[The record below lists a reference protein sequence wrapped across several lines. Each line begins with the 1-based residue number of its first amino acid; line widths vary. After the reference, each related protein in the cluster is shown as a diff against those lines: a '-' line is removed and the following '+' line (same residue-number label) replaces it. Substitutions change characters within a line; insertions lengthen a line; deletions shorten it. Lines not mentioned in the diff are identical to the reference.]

1 MLFCDLLKFEAMKK
15 SSFSKRHFNRLVK
28 NQLNDLNISVESI
41 FNSTIEPKNSSLV
54 SPDVPILP
62 SDITSTNLSP
72 MLDSNADDNS
82 HSVNS
87 QYIEN
92 MSCVWNSSE
101 SFSQPS
107 STNDE
112 SIVYCEMDNNSKNNY
127 NTNEMSNETFSEKLQ
142 NWSIE
147 FKINHNALQVLLS
160 ILRETPTFQNLPKD
174 PRTFLMTPKT
184 TIMRVVQPG
193 LYYHF
198 GILNSLNNIFNKQLS
213 VPLTIKLAI
222 NIDGLPLSKS
232 SGSQLY
238 PILGIVKD
246 YKPLN
251 NIVFP
256 IGIYHGQE
264 KPCCF
269 NNFLEEFVSE
279 AVGLCD
285 KEIMV
290 AGKLTHIEICMLL
303 FDTVAKASVLQ
314 IKGHAGYYSCSKCI
328 AEGEHI
334 NGRMCFPETNFT
346 KRTNEDFRNQT
357 DENHHIGET
366 ILTQISGLDLIS
378 TVPLDYMHL
387 VLLGVVKKLL
397 VGTWIN
403 GKPPNKLPS
412 VLVNQISEQLLSFR
426 QYIPREFSR
435 KPRSLKEAKRFK
447 ATEYRL
453 FLLYLGPLV
462 LKDVLDTEKYDHFIT
477 LHLAI
482 SILISNKAFEFQYVD
497 YAEKLLNHFVK
508 SCGLIYSKEFMVHNI
523 HNLLHLCD
531 DVKKFGPLDNFSNF
545 PFENYLGQLK
555 KILRKPSDIL
565 PQIVRRLSESQNFN
579 KAFNYNNQQSIN
591 TLEYKFTKIK
601 QNEIMIQ
608 DCVGP
613 QYEELTLPL
622 YKLTISKQNRCCK
635 LKCDTIIEIFSFS
648 YQSESKKPIA
658 IGKKYLNV
666 TNFYNKPDRSSLI
679 GVHFVSNLCAEYD
692 YWNIDNI
699 STKLVRLPFG
709 HGFVVFPLL
718 HSS

>member
-1 MLFCDLLKFEAMKK
+1 MKK
-15 SSFSKRHFNRLVK
+15 NSFSKRHFNRLVK
-28 NQLNDLNISVESI
+28 NQLSDLNRSVESI
-41 FNSTIEPKNSSLV
+41 CNSTIDSKKSSLV
-54 SPDVPILP
+54 SHNVPLLS
-62 SDITSTNLSP
+62 SDLTSTNLSP
-72 MLDSNADDNS
+72 VLECNADDNS
-82 HSVNS
+82 HNVNT
-87 QYIEN
+87 QFNE
-92 MSCVWNSSE
+92 SSE
-101 SFSQPS
+101 SFLETS
-107 STNDE
+107 SSSDE
-112 SIVYCEMDNNSKNNY
+112 GIINYELNNNYKNNY
-127 NTNEMSNETFSEKLQ
+127 KSNDSNNETIFEKLQ
-142 NWSIE
+142 KWSIE
-147 FKINHNALQVLLS
+147 FNINHNALQGLLS

-184 TIMRVVQPG
+184 TAMRVVKPG

-198 GILNSLNNIFNKQLS
+198 GILNSLNNIFNKQSS

-246 YKPLN
+246 FKPLN

-285 KEIMV
+285 KEIVV
-290 AGKLTHIEICMLL
+290 AGKLTRIEICMLL
-303 FDTVAKASVLQ
+303 FDAVAKASVLQ
-314 IKGHAGYYSCSKCI
+314 IKGHAGYYSCSKCT
-328 AEGEHI
+328 AEGEYI
-334 NGRMCFPETNFT
+334 NGRMCFPETTYFI

-357 DENHHIGET
+357 DEHHHIGET
-366 ILTQISGLDLIS
+366 ILAQISSLDLIS
-378 TVPLDYMHL
+378 TVALDYMHL

-462 LKDVLDTEKYDHFIT
+462 LKGVLDTDKYDHFIT

-482 SILISNKAFEFQYVD
+482 SILISNKVFECQYVD

-531 DVKKFGPLDNFSNF
+531 DVRKFGPLDNFSNF

-555 KILRKPSDIL
+555 KLLRKPSDVL
-565 PQIVRRLSESQNFN
+565 PQIVRRLSESQNFSYKTLN
-579 KAFNYNNQQSIN
+579 CNNQQSLN

-601 QNEIMIQ
+601 QKEIMTQ

-613 QYEELTLPL
+613 QYEELTFPL
-622 YKLTISKQNRCCK
+622 YKLTLSENNRCCK

-648 YQSESKKPIA
+648 YQFQSKKPIA

-666 TNFYNKPDRSSLI
+666 TNFYNKPDCSSLI
-679 GVHFVSNLCAEYD
+679 GVNFVSDLCAEYE

>member
-1 MLFCDLLKFEAMKK
+1 MKK
-15 SSFSKRHFNRLVK
+15 GSFSKRHFNRLVK
-28 NQLNDLNISVESI
+28 NQLNDINISNESI
-41 FNSTIEPKNSSLV
+41 FDSTIEPKESRIVSHNVSLSST
-54 SPDVPILP
+54 
-62 SDITSTNLSP
+62 SDFTSTNLFP
-72 MLDSNADDNS
+72 VLECNVDDNS
-82 HSVNS
+82 HNVDSKYV
-87 QYIEN
+87 EN
-92 MSCVWNSSE
+92 MYCDLDSSK

-107 STNDE
+107 SSSDE
-112 SIVYCEMDNNSKNNY
+112 SIINYELDNNSKNNY
-127 NTNEMSNETFSEKLQ
+127 NTNEMRNETIFEKLQ

-147 FKINHNALQVLLS
+147 FKINHKALQGLLS

-184 TIMRVVQPG
+184 TIMRVVKPG

-198 GILNSLNNIFNKQLS
+198 GILKSLNNIFNKQLS

-279 AVGLCD
+279 AVSLCD
-285 KEIMV
+285 KEITV
-290 AGKLTHIEICMLL
+290 AGKLTRIEICMLL

-314 IKGHAGYYSCSKCI
+314 IKGHAGYYSCSKCT
-328 AEGEHI
+328 AEGEYI

-357 DENHHIGET
+357 DEHHHIGET
-366 ILTQISGLDLIS
+366 ILTRISDMDLIS
-378 TVPLDYMHL
+378 IVPLDYMHL

-412 VLVNQISEQLLSFR
+412 VSINQISEQLLSFR

-462 LKDVLDTEKYDHFIT
+462 LKGVLDTEKYDHFIT

-482 SILISNKAFEFQYVD
+482 SILISNKTFEGQYVD
-497 YAEKLLNHFVK
+497 YAEKLLDHFVK

-523 HNLLHLCD
+523 HNLLHLCN
-531 DVKKFGPLDNFSNF
+531 DVRKFGPLDNFSNF
-545 PFENYLGQLK
+545 PFENYLGELK
-555 KILRKPSDIL
+555 KLLRKPSDVL
-565 PQIVRRLSESQNFN
+565 AQIVRRLSESQNFSYSTLN
-579 KAFNYNNQQSIN
+579 FNSQQSEQQRLN
-591 TLEYKFTKIK
+591 TLEYKLTKIK
-601 QNEIMIQ
+601 QDEIMTQ
-608 DCVGP
+608 YCVGP
-613 QYEELTLPL
+613 QYEELTFPL
-622 YKLTISKQNRCCK
+622 YKLTLSENNRCCK

-648 YQSESKKPIA
+648 YESQSNKPIA
-658 IGKKYLNV
+658 IGKKYLNI
-666 TNFYNKPDRSSLI
+666 TNFYDKPDRSSLI
-679 GVHFVSNLCAEYD
+679 GIHFVSNLCAEYEL
-692 YWNIDNI
+692 WNIENI
-699 STKLVRLPFG
+699 SIKLVRLPFD

-718 HSS
+718 HTS